1 MTEKFQKSSSV
12 FWTKHAREKMKFY
25 RLSEARV
32 KRVLHH
38 PDRVEEGIAPKTMA
52 TMQKAGSQKYPSEI
66 WVMYQQTHPLSFLK
80 AKKPFSQSGMRIIST
95 WRYPGQSPVGEKI
108 KIPDSVR
115 QDLIALGII
124 SE

>member
-1 MTEKFQKSSSV
+1 MTEKFQKLSPI

-38 PDRVEEGIAPKTMA
+38 PDRVEEGIAPKTVA
-52 TMQKAGSQKYPSEI
+52 NMQKAGSRKHPSEI
-66 WVMYQQTHPLSFLK
+66 WVMYQ
-80 AKKPFSQSGMRIIST
+80 SGTKIISA

-108 KIPDSVR
+108 KIPDGVR
-115 QDLIALGII
+115 QDLIALGIV